1 MNKAIQPIDS
11 KTDARNLNDPAL
23 FINREL
29 SLLAFNRRVL
39 EQAKDTSNPLLERL
53 KFLCISSSNLDEFFE
68 IRVAGLRQQVAYG
81 AGQSGPDQISPSD
94 QLKLISEGAH
104 GLVEEQYRIL
114 NDVLIPALAKEDIYF
129 LKRGEWNKKQA
140 GWVKR
145 YFNRELMPVLSPI
158 GLDPSHPFPRILNKS
173 LNFLVSLEGKDAFGR
188 NSAIAIVQAPRSLP
202 RIINIPEPSANG
214 PNEFVFLSS
223 IIHAHVDD
231 IFPGMQVTGCY
242 QFRVTRDSDLFVDD
256 EEVEDLA
263 RALEGELQQHRFADA
278 VRLEVADDC
287 PAEMISRLQ
296 HEFNLADSEIFTC
309 NGPVNLTR
317 LMAVPDMVAR
327 PDLKYTT
334 FTPGRPRRLHS
345 SNDYFSIV
353 KRGDVLLHHP
363 FESFVPVVEFLRQA
377 ANDPAV
383 LVIKQTLYRT
393 GPESP
398 IVKAL
403 IEAAKAGKEVT
414 VVVELKARFDEQANI
429 ELANDLQEA
438 GAHVVYGVSG
448 HKTHAKMIL
457 VVRRE
462 GKLLRRYVHLGT
474 GNYHLGTARLY
485 TDYSLFTCDTAFG
498 ADVQKVFHQLTAPGR
513 VGKLKK
519 LLQSPFTL
527 HKTMLDF
534 IEREAEN
541 ARQGKPARII
551 AKMNALIEVKI
562 IQALYEASQAG
573 VKIDLLV
580 RGVCALRPGIE
591 GVSTNITVRSIVGR
605 FLEHT
610 RVFCFHNDGDKEVY
624 LSSADWMGRN
634 FFSRVEACFLVE
646 DKRLRERIIKD
657 GLNIYLSDNARA
669 WTLKSDGTY
678 VRSKP
683 GTNRSRDAQ
692 QILLSKLSE
701 NVVQP

>member
-1 MNKAIQPIDS
+1 MDA
-11 KTDARNLNDPAL
+11 KTTNLNDPEL
-23 FINREL
+23 YINREL
-29 SLLAFNRRVL
+29 SLLEFNRRVL

-81 AGQSGPDQISPSD
+81 AEQTGPDQISPSK
-94 QLKLISEGAH
+94 QLQLISDGAH
-104 GLVEEQYRIL
+104 GLVEEQYRVL
-114 NDVLIPALAKEDIYF
+114 NDVLIPELAEEEIFF
-129 LKRGEWNKKQA
+129 LRRSAWNKKQA

-158 GLDPSHPFPRILNKS
+158 GLDPAHPFPRVLNKS

-188 NSAIAIVQAPRSLP
+188 NSVVAIVQAPRSLP
-202 RIINIPEPSANG
+202 RIINIPQPSASG
-214 PNEFVFLSS
+214 PHEFVFLSS

-231 IFPGMQVTGCY
+231 LFPGMTVTGCY

-263 RALEGELQQHRFADA
+263 RALEGELQQHKFADA
-278 VRLEVADDC
+278 VRLEVAEDC

-296 HEFNLADSEIFTC
+296 HEFNLADTEIFTC

-327 PDLKYTT
+327 PDLKYTP
-334 FTPGRPRRLHS
+334 FTPGRPRRITY
-345 SNDYFSIV
+345 NDDFFDILR
-353 KRGDVLLHHP
+353 RGDLLLHHP
-363 FESFVPVVEFLRQA
+363 FESFIPVLDFLRQA
-377 ANDPAV
+377 ASDPNV

-393 GPESP
+393 GKDSP

-403 IEAAKAGKEVT
+403 IDAATAGKEVT
-414 VVVELKARFDEQANI
+414 VVIELKARFDEQANI
-429 ELANDLQEA
+429 ELAHDLQDA
-438 GAHVVYGVSG
+438 GAHVVYGVAG

-462 GKLLRRYVHLGT
+462 GKLLKRYVHLGT
-474 GNYHLGTARLY
+474 GNYHFRTARLY
-485 TDYSLFTCDTAFG
+485 TDFSLLTSDSAIG

-513 VGKLKK
+513 TGKLKK

-527 HKTMLDF
+527 HKSMVGF

-541 ARQGKPARII
+541 ARQGNPARII
-551 AKMNALIEVKI
+551 AKMNALIEVQI

-573 VKIDLLV
+573 VKIDLIV
-580 RGVCALRPGIE
+580 RGVCALRPGIPGISE
-591 GVSTNITVRSIVGR
+591 NISVRSIVSR

-610 RVFCFHNDGDKEVY
+610 RVFHFHNDGDKEVY

-646 DKRLRERIIKD
+646 DKRLRDRIIRE
-657 GLNIYLSDNARA
+657 GLNNYLSDNTRA
-669 WTLKSDGTY
+669 WILKSDGTY

-683 GTNRSRDAQ
+683 GSTKVRDAQ
-692 QILLSKLSE
+692 QSLLDKLAESTSG
-701 NVVQP
+701 